1 MCRSKSYQAGI
12 EAQRKRIN
20 TALQGALTMVQKKKL
35 SVAGIQLRAKKVLD
49 SQADE
54 LEEEKKFIVKV
65 NEDLDNVQSQLKEA
79 EQQISQM
86 LIGNVSMEDKVGYMQ
101 SLAAKMEKLKTLSYP
116 LPNKPG

>member
-1 MCRSKSYQAGI
+1 
-12 EAQRKRIN
+12 
-20 TALQGALTMVQKKKL
+20 MVQKKKL

>member
-1 MCRSKSYQAGI
+1 M
-12 EAQRKRIN
+12 
-20 TALQGALTMVQKKKL
+20 QKKKL

-54 LEEEKKFIVKV
+54 LKEEKKFIVKV

-79 EQQISQM
+79 GQQISQM

-116 LPNKPG
+116 LPNKKDDRIGGIGSMCPWGQGPWAVGPWAHGP